1 MKSVALYLSVALN
14 AVLVVCLVMAA
25 TRTNTLGAPV
35 RVGTHVRPATFAKN
49 AGMAAAVGGLS
60 MMGMQNAPVH
70 AQEFQRP
77 QNAREYVMNQ
87 NYDFQ
92 AQAPQ
97 LVQQTA
103 EVTPSLK
110 RYFLSLLAGGGVV
123 LGIFGALSTVAK
135 FDQIDRQ

>member
-1 MKSVALYLSVALN
+1 
-14 AVLVVCLVMAA
+14 
-25 TRTNTLGAPV
+25 
-35 RVGTHVRPATFAKN
+35 
-49 AGMAAAVGGLS
+49 MAAAVGGLS
-60 MMGMQNAPVH
+60 MMGMQNAPVQ

-77 QNAREYVMNQ
+77 QMAHEYVMNQ